1 MEETEV
7 TGELSHNVV
16 HFSLSRSQTHNF
28 SGDISTDCIDIC
40 KFKNHTIT
48 ATTASKFMR
57 DIRVYISLI
66 TLTKSYSILI
76 IIYKSKTRGTTSG
89 VGRMVYP
96 FGVRPWFFVRIPSSC
111 LMYPLTWLY
120 DVSSVWGN
128 VGRIIAVIV
137 YNMLLELHVITLQR
151 PYIISKFWFP
161 FPDLLTSV

>member
-111 LMYPLTWLY
+111 LMYPCGEMLGA
-120 DVSSVWGN
+120 SSP
-128 VGRIIAVIV
+128 
-137 YNMLLELHVITLQR
+137 LS
-151 PYIISKFWFP
+151 YIICYWNYM
-161 FPDLLTSV
+161 